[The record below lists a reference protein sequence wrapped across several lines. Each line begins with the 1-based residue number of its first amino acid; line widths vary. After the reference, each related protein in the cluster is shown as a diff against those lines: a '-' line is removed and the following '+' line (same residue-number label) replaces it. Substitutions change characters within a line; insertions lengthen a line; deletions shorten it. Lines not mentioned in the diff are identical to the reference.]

1 MSNFQT
7 SPQTSFSTF
16 DPRYFSPIV
25 ATSVPITD
33 AWRHWIADNKYIGI
47 DDRLIVQQLV
57 AHGIS
62 PSAAKLE
69 VSSVDQNPY
78 FQSGHKFVQTL
89 RKLES
94 NANILADLAALSLQS
109 LVIERKPNISRA
121 DFLENYYAKTCH

>member
-1 MSNFQT
+1 MQN
-7 SPQTSFSTF
+7 PQTSFSTF

-69 VSSVDQNPY
+69 VSSVNQNPY
-78 FQSGHKFVQTL
+78 FQPGHKFVQAL

-94 NANILADLAALSLQS
+94 HANILADLATLSAHS
-109 LVIERKPNISRA
+109 LTIDRQPDISRA
-121 DFLENYYAKTCH
+121 DFLENYYPKTCN

>member
-1 MSNFQT
+1 MPNFQT

-33 AWRHWIADNKYIGI
+33 AWRQWIADNKYIGI

-94 NANILADLAALSLQS
+94 HANILADLAALSPQS

-121 DFLENYYAKTCH
+121 DFLENYYPKTCH

>member
-1 MSNFQT
+1 MQN
-7 SPQTSFSTF
+7 PQTSFSNF
-16 DPRYFSPIV
+16 DPRYFLPIV

-33 AWRHWIADNKYIGI
+33 AWRQWIADNKYIGI

-62 PSAAKLE
+62 PSAAKLA

-94 NANILADLAALSLQS
+94 HSNILADLAALSPQS